1 MARIAFVSDVVYPWV
16 KGGMESIHYSEMK
29 VLAKNNEV
37 YCFCLQ
43 FEGMK
48 KEFFKDGVHYVGVA
62 KASVDELYTEKGT
75 RSIALARRFASALPE
90 ALNTHAYS
98 FDLVY
103 ANSFPYLHLKAVK
116 AYCKANGCRLVID
129 VAEVW
134 DLKRWKDYLGRVKGV
149 AAYHY
154 AKNALRGADAYV
166 ANSSTTA
173 RDLGAVGI
181 APGKTRVLSPVINL
195 EVLPRLMKKSL
206 TVMYSGRLIKEKRL
220 DLWIDA
226 VIKAHSLN
234 PGVKGLL
241 VGSGPEETAIKKR
254 INRYAFIK
262 MRKPYSSKAQ
272 LYKAIGSSMCML
284 NMSEREGLSVIT
296 IEGAALG
303 TAPVL
308 PDYTP
313 IPQEVKELSV
323 VKDVKDIP
331 QAIADIASGRIKYKV
346 EGKKLE
352 RFDVERIDG
361 AFGRLLADSRA
372 GIVSKS

>member
-16 KGGMESIHYSEMK
+16 KGGMESIHYLEMRE
-29 VLAKNNEV
+29 LAKNNDV

-48 KEFFKDGVHYVGVA
+48 KEFVKGGIRYIGVA

-90 ALNTHAYS
+90 VLNAYG
-98 FDLVY
+98 FNLVY

-116 AYCKANGCRLVID
+116 AYCKANGCRLVLD

-134 DLKRWKDYLGRVKGV
+134 DLKRWSNYMGRVKGT

-166 ANSSTTA
+166 ATSSTTA

-181 APGKTRVLSPVINL
+181 DPGKIRVLSPVIEL
-195 EVLPRLMKKSL
+195 GALPRHMKKSL

-226 VIKAHSLN
+226 VIKAHRLN
-234 PGVKGLL
+234 PGIKGLI
-241 VGSGPEETAIKKR
+241 VGSGPEETVIKKR

-262 MRKPYSSKAQ
+262 MRKSYSSKAQ
-272 LYKAIGSSMCML
+272 LYKAIGSAMCML

-296 IEGAALG
+296 IESAALG
-303 TAPVL
+303 TAPAL
-308 PDYTP
+308 PSYTP
-313 IPQEVKELSV
+313 IPEEVKNLSI
-323 VKDVKDIP
+323 VKDVEDIP
-331 QAIADIASGRIKYKV
+331 KAIADIASGRIKYKIDR
-346 EGKKLE
+346 KKLE
-352 RFDVERIDG
+352 RFDVKGVND
-361 AFGRLLADSRA
+361 AFKRMLAY
-372 GIVSKS
+372 